1 MKKLLL
7 LCLALSIFLSCS
19 SLSNSLT
26 LSQTKEGLSCIGYT
40 TGIPWEQ
47 VQQAF
52 GIPPLTPRPE
62 PGADLS
68 RNARGYKNLEVFF
81 YTQPQKIEEGDKIR
95 FKEVVYKVEIC
106 KKK

>member
-1 MKKLLL
+1 MKRLLL
-7 LCLALSIFLSCS
+7 LCLALPIFLSCS
-19 SLSNSLT
+19 SLSNSLSV
-26 LSQTKEGLSCIGYT
+26 SQTEEGLRCIEYT
-40 TGIPWEQ
+40 NGIPWEL

-68 RNARGYKNLEVFF
+68 RNARGYKNLEIFF
-81 YTQPQKIEEGDKIR
+81 YTQPQKIEEGGKIR

-106 KKK
+106 KEK